1 MAAIILNRNKVFK
14 SLFMHFE
21 QQIPSYQVKQCVM
34 FILIYSATINN
45 NWLFLNFSIPTEM
58 MMVCFF
64 LFLWNGL
71 GHKQPIS
78 VVKILKKYVWNSEE

>member
-1 MAAIILNRNKVFK
+1 MVAAIILNRNKAFK

-45 NWLFLNFSIPTEM
+45 N
-58 MMVCFF
+58 
-64 LFLWNGL
+64 
-71 GHKQPIS
+71 
-78 VVKILKKYVWNSEE
+78 